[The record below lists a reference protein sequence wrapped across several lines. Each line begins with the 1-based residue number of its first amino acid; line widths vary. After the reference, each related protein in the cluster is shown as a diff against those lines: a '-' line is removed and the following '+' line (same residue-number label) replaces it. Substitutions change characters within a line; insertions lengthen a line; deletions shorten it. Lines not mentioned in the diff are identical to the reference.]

1 MFENAQENLPIVNHA
16 RIHALKAHLTDSQL
30 QEVIEI
36 YLSEA
41 KVIHLK
47 LIQALYNED
56 WLLASNLFHQWKGAA
71 LSIGLDRLGNWL
83 QVQENSAIGL
93 PFHDLLDI
101 LSNLITKTNF
111 ELSEYLPP
119 SQLIPM
125 KKILIA
131 EDSLAIQKLTKNIFQ
146 NQGFEITT
154 ARNGEQVLEIMKEE
168 TFDAILLDI
177 VMPVLDG
184 ITTAK
189 RIRDLEANPGDLP
202 LIAIT
207 GNPNNYTEH
216 EYFEFGFDRVM
227 QKPINFDVL
236 LKWVI
241 ELTQSE

>member
-1 MFENAQENLPIVNHA
+1 MFENAQENPPIVNHA
-16 RIHALKAHLTDSQL
+16 RIHALKAHLTDSQF

-41 KVIHLK
+41 KVIHLT

-71 LSIGLDRLGNWL
+71 LSIGLDRLGHWL
-83 QVQENSAIGL
+83 QVQENSDSEL
-93 PFHDLLDI
+93 PFPELVDI
-101 LSNLITKTNF
+101 LSNLISKTNIAI
-111 ELSEYLPP
+111 SEFLPP
-119 SQLIPM
+119 SQIIPM

-154 ARNGEQVLEIMKEE
+154 ARNGQQVLEIMQEQ
-168 TFDAILLDI
+168 TFDAVLLDI
-177 VMPVLDG
+177 MMPVLDG

-189 RIRDLEANPGDLP
+189 TIRENEANSGDLP

-236 LKWVI
+236 LKRVI
-241 ELTQSE
+241 ELTHSE

>member
-41 KVIHLK
+41 KVIHLS

-83 QVQENSAIGL
+83 QVQENSANGL
-93 PFHDLLDI
+93 PIPELLDI

-154 ARNGEQVLEIMKEE
+154 ARNGEQVLEIMKVE

-184 ITTAK
+184 ITTAQK
-189 RIRDLEANPGDLP
+189 IREQEANPGDLP

>member
-30 QEVIEI
+30 KEVIEI

-83 QVQENSAIGL
+83 QVQENCANKL
-93 PFHDLLDI
+93 PFLELLDI

-241 ELTQSE
+241 ELTHSE

>member
-30 QEVIEI
+30 KEVIEI

>member
-30 QEVIEI
+30 KEVIEI

-83 QVQENSAIGL
+83 QVQENCANKL
-93 PFHDLLDI
+93 PFLELLDI

-241 ELTQSE
+241 ELTHSD